1 MNRTTL
7 KIPDGGL
14 VLAGSAGD
22 DASLPPQTFSLT
34 LDPQIV
40 QDMIR
45 AAKES
50 EDIQLSLGK
59 TPVSF
64 FLFIV
69 APSLPAGTREPR
81 VISRHLG
88 HMPRTLLRC

>member
-22 DASLPPQTFSLT
+22 DASLPPQTFSLS

-45 AAKES
+45 AAKDS
-50 EDIQLSLGK
+50 EGIQLSLGK

-64 FLFIV
+64 FSIHCST
-69 APSLPAGTREPR
+69 ASP
-81 VISRHLG
+81 SRHW
-88 HMPRTLLRC
+88 